1 MNADWRR
8 ALHRNVQQMTPDD
21 AKRLYE
27 SLARERSICGPA
39 ADEVRQRLTGGL
51 YSQSLSAD
59 VYRALGAR
67 AGQGSVETGDPDSG
81 AGTSPKRQAMGTRR
95 EP

>member
-8 ALHRNVQQMTPDD
+8 ALHRNVKQMTPDD

-27 SLARERSICGPA
+27 SLARERSTCGPA
-39 ADEVRQRLTGGL
+39 ADEVRQRLTGGV

-59 VYRALGAR
+59 VYRALWAR
-67 AGQGSVETGDPDSG
+67 AGQGSVEAGEPDSG
-81 AGTSPKRQAMGTRR
+81 AASRPKW
-95 EP
+95 